1 MTSPV
6 ARAGERLRERRRRRA
21 RRLLGWVLWTWPAR
35 HRKRLGASLV
45 DTAAEMV
52 AERAEGGGGSAVYEL
67 AAEVAALLSAGLR
80 LHRAELGA
88 SLSAWT
94 VDLGRDVRFACRS
107 AARSPAFT
115 AVVVLTL
122 GVGIGANGAVFS
134 LVEGVLLRPP
144 GYAEPE
150 RLVVVWNRLPDSRER
165 IPVAGPDAAEIE
177 GSVGSFSSV
186 GFVLKPVNGG
196 VETTDGGP
204 AHHVR
209 ISAVTPD
216 FFTTLGVAPRLGRSF
231 VQDDAE
237 GTAGAGG
244 SLVLISHGLYRRVLD
259 GDPTRVGR
267 PLRLNGRSVVVAGV
281 LPPDF
286 GLALSPLA
294 GFATD
299 IDVWL
304 PLSVPLTALHRT
316 DGRLLDQD
324 SDNSGAVVARLAP
337 AASMGRARAELGALA
352 ARLADEVPLYAEAEL
367 AFDVRPLHD
376 DATAHAR
383 PVLVA
388 LMMGVAGVLL
398 VACLNIATLT
408 MVRSSARRAEFAVRA
423 CLGAG
428 RGRLVRQLLLEGAVL
443 VAMGLLV
450 AAVMAWW
457 GLALLSVHVPGSLAP
472 PGALVLEPR
481 TLLFMAALGGGA
493 VVVFGI
499 LPALDARAGVAPGRR
514 IRPGRGRGRGAL
526 VAVEVALSVV
536 MVFGAALLVRTVDAL
551 ATTDPG
557 FRPADALAFHVSL
570 RVPERYRGPAQ
581 RAAYAANVQRSVE
594 ELPGVDH
601 VGWVGVLP
609 LSGERWTQP
618 YGLPGEG
625 ESEWRRNRADFR
637 VASSG
642 YFEAVGAP
650 LLDGRSF
657 APEED
662 REERAR
668 VVVVDEHL
676 ARRIAPEGSAVG
688 AVITIPLDGARV
700 EARVVGV
707 VGAIRSDRLD
717 DAGRGAV
724 YVPYRQEASR
734 DVAFVVRTV
743 GDPADLAPAVR
754 DAVLAVD
761 PGIPPYDVRT
771 LVSYVDEA
779 MAPRR
784 FALFLLVG
792 FAALALACAA
802 VGLYGVVAFDAGRR
816 TGELGVRMAVGA
828 GRRDVLRS
836 VLGSGLRPGA
846 IGLGAGLAVGVAVA
860 GFFRD
865 LAYQVDVH
873 DPALWT
879 SVLLVVGAVA
889 AVATVVPAWRA
900 SRLSPLEALRTE

>member
-1 MTSPV
+1 MPPV
-6 ARAGERLRERRRRRA
+6 GRARTPLDETRRRRA

-35 HRKRLGASLV
+35 HRTRLGASLV

-52 AERAEGGGGSAVYEL
+52 AERGDAGAWSAAFDL
-67 AAEVAALLSAGLR
+67 AAEVIALFVAGLR
-80 LHRAELGA
+80 LRRADVGA
-88 SLSAWT
+88 SLTEWT
-94 VDLGRDVRFACRS
+94 VDLGRDVRFAWR
-107 AARSPAFT
+107 AAVRSPAFT
-115 AVVVLTL
+115 AVVVLAL
-122 GVGIGANGAVFS
+122 GIGIGANGAVFS

-144 GYAEPE
+144 AYAEPE
-150 RLVVVWNRLPDSRER
+150 RLVVVWNRLPDSGER

-186 GFVLKPVNGG
+186 GFLLKPVDGA
-196 VETTDGGP
+196 VESAAGGP

-209 ISAVTPD
+209 ISTVTPD
-216 FFTTLGVAPRLGRSF
+216 FFVALGVAPLLGRSF
-231 VQDDAE
+231 VQDDAP
-237 GTAGAGG
+237 GSAGADAT
-244 SLVLISHGLYRRVLD
+244 LVLVTHDLYRRVLG
-259 GDPTRVGR
+259 GDPARVGE
-267 PLRLNGRSVVVAGV
+267 PLTLNGRSAVVAGV

-286 GLALSPLA
+286 SLALSPSA

-299 IDVWL
+299 IDVWV
-304 PLSVPLTALHRT
+304 PLSVPLSTLHRT

-337 AASMGRARAELGALA
+337 GASIGRARAELGALA

-367 AFDVRPLHD
+367 GFDVRALHD

-388 LMMGVAGVLL
+388 LMMGVGGVLL

-408 MVRSSARRAEFAVRA
+408 MVRSSARRPEFAVRA

-428 RGRLVRQLLLEGAVL
+428 RGRLVRQLLLEGTVL
-443 VAMGLLV
+443 VAMGLVV
-450 AAVMAWW
+450 AAAMAWW
-457 GLALLSVHVPGSLAP
+457 GLELLSVRVPASLAP
-472 PGALVLEPR
+472 SGALTLEPR
-481 TLLFMAALGGGA
+481 TLLFMAGLGGGA
-493 VVVFGI
+493 VVAFGI
-499 LPALDARAGVAPGRR
+499 VPALDARAAVAPGRR
-514 IRPGRGRGRGAL
+514 IRRGHGRGRGAL
-526 VAVEVALSVV
+526 VAVEVALSVA

-551 ATTDPG
+551 SATDPG
-557 FRPADALAFHVSL
+557 FQPDHALAFQVSL
-570 RVPERYRGPAQ
+570 RVPERYRGPAE
-581 RAAYAANVQRSVE
+581 RAAYAADIQRSVE
-594 ELPGVDH
+594 ALPGVDR

-618 YGLPGEG
+618 YGLPGDG

-642 YFEAVGAP
+642 YFEAVGAS
-650 LLDGRSF
+650 LLDGRAF

-662 REERAR
+662 REERSR

-676 ARRIAPEGSAVG
+676 ARRIAPDGSPVGSA
-688 AVITIPLDGARV
+688 ITIPLDGARV

-717 DAGRGAV
+717 AVGRGAV

-743 GDPADLAPAVR
+743 GDPANLALAVR

-771 LVSYVDEA
+771 LASYVDEA
-779 MAPRR
+779 MSPRR

-836 VLGSGLRPGA
+836 VVGSGLRPGA
-846 IGLGAGLAVGVAVA
+846 IGLGAGLVVGVAVA
-860 GFFRD
+860 GFFRE

-873 DPALWT
+873 DPALWA
-879 SVLLVVGAVA
+879 SVLLVVGAVTA
-889 AVATVVPAWRA
+889 LATAVPAWRA
-900 SRLSPLEALRTE
+900 SRLSPVEALRTE